1 MRRIILSVA
10 AIGLAL
16 ALTGSADAGKPG
28 GKSSGSH
35 GSRIRSYHEQHGN
48 KFKGGYFYRGRE
60 HSHWTHRYWWGK
72 YGCYTYFCPSTR
84 CWYYWYQQDNCYYP
98 CSYIGTCTP
107 VAETAPVGT
116 PSGVT
121 QIVNVNNDS
130 AGAATGD
137 QTPPVVPG
145 NAGPPM
151 R

>member
-1 MRRIILSVA
+1 MRRILLSVA

-16 ALTGSADAGKPG
+16 ALTGTADAGKSG
-28 GKSSGSH
+28 GKASGSQRSM
-35 GSRIRSYHEQHGN
+35 SRSRSRSYHEEHGT

-98 CSYIGTCTP
+98 CSYIGSATP
-107 VAETAPVGT
+107 VAETAPVGV

-121 QIVNVNNDS
+121 QIVNVNNNS
-130 AGAATGD
+130 PGAATGTP
-137 QTPPVVPG
+137 TPPAPPG
-145 NAGPPM
+145 P
-151 R
+151 